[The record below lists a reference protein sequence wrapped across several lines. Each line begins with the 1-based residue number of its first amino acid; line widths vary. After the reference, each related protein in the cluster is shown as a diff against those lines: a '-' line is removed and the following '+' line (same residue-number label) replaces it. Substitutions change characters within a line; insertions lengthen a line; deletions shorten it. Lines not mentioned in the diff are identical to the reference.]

1 MQIAMPNSL
10 AKSEKAETNAPSTG
24 MASDCHCATGRSC
37 SRQPLLHISGNSA
50 ISAPF
55 AFASRQTA
63 SPFCRFSSR
72 ESPGA
77 ICSSASFKRF
87 ILIPTFLFISRLFC
101 SFSITER
108 PVGSNACANRER
120 MRGSIGSN
128 IKKGMERFHPFL
140 VKLIV
145 MPAHGLGEFQNRHGQ
160 QRQSEADQIQPSGQC
175 GQLEH
180 RAHRRHEQHQCHQRQ
195 AD

>member
-1 MQIAMPNSL
+1 MRRPRNGFRLPLRHRTVVQPVAV
-10 AKSEKAETNAPSTG
+10 AP
-24 MASDCHCATGRSC
+24 HLR
-37 SRQPLLHISGNSA
+37 NSA

-63 SPFCRFSSR
+63 RPFCRFSSR

-87 ILIPTFLFISRLFC
+87 ILNPTFLFISRIFLLFQY
-101 SFSITER
+101 
-108 PVGSNACANRER
+108 NRTPGGQQCLRKSGKDE
-120 MRGSIGSN
+120 GSIGSN

-140 VKLIV
+140 IKLIV

-160 QRQSEADQIQPSGQC
+160 QRQSEADQIQPILGMRPARTPSAPAARTAPVPSATG
-175 GQLEH
+175 
-180 RAHRRHEQHQCHQRQ
+180 
-195 AD
+195 